1 MSTLLVDRTISDVS
15 TLQFIGGSDAND
27 IVDISADISAGNINI
42 RNAARVIVDSKLITS
57 SNIYINADEDI
68 ILRSGS
74 LLRVTEASSR
84 ITGIAG
90 KTVILEDGARVERVF
105 GLGDENKVVI
115 SKLPPDITVSSPA
128 LSNGVSN
135 IDRLGKANVQVD
147 AGANH
152 DRNFVVFGK
161 DLGNGDE
168 LFSTSNLAGPTNPG
182 AFEFSLQFDFIT
194 GVTTLRDQDMVVTF
208 QSDKNNQI
216 VFVANGE
223 ILTSRDV
230 KIKLRGPLDGLI
242 SAITI
247 ESPEVPELV
256 SVTQIDEIPFETTV
270 ENLNDVSEAQFI
282 VSNNSQAE
290 IEQERKYVLRLVVTD
305 ESGEEKEID
314 IGDLSSDAL
323 DQEKLPQLFES
334 LPDDRYRIYLILE
347 DGSEQSV
354 LDVNI
359 RDKQAV
365 EVESEDETLQ
375 FKKIDI
381 DMEPSQSMISPYD
394 SAKSSFLNSV
404 PLEQRMEQAP
414 LESESKDEF
423 LLIGKIQVDLRAG

>member
-1 MSTLLVDRTISDVS
+1 M
-15 TLQFIGGSDAND
+15 
-27 IVDISADISAGNINI
+27 
-42 RNAARVIVDSKLITS
+42 
-57 SNIYINADEDI
+57 
-68 ILRSGS
+68 
-74 LLRVTEASSR
+74 
-84 ITGIAG
+84 
-90 KTVILEDGARVERVF
+90 
-105 GLGDENKVVI
+105 
-115 SKLPPDITVSSPA
+115 
-128 LSNGVSN
+128 
-135 IDRLGKANVQVD
+135 
-147 AGANH
+147 
-152 DRNFVVFGK
+152 
-161 DLGNGDE
+161 
-168 LFSTSNLAGPTNPG
+168 
-182 AFEFSLQFDFIT
+182 
-194 GVTTLRDQDMVVTF
+194 
-208 QSDKNNQI
+208 
-216 VFVANGE
+216 
-223 ILTSRDV
+223 
-230 KIKLRGPLDGLI
+230 
-242 SAITI
+242 
-247 ESPEVPELV
+247 
-256 SVTQIDEIPFETTV
+256 
-270 ENLNDVSEAQFI
+270 
-282 VSNNSQAE
+282 
-290 IEQERKYVLRLVVTD
+290 LRLVVTD

-404 PLEQRMEQAP
+404 PLEQRVEQAP